1 MLILKVYSIFVMVAL
16 LINII
21 NESEDRA
28 VVIASCI
35 VFIPIIITLIYGG
48 VC

>member
-1 MLILKVYSIFVMVAL
+1 MLILRVYSIFVIVAL

-21 NESEDRA
+21 NKSEDRD
-28 VVIASCI
+28 VTIASCV
-35 VFIPIIITLIYGG
+35 VFTPILITLIYGG